1 MDYRGMI
8 ICFEMNKSSS
18 ELCGTSTSGSSLMSI
33 ILYPGQ
39 NDVKFGRGGDT
50 NYHIGNSRFRYFVN
64 QYKQRYQAASREERQ
79 TVVQEIIDAW
89 RSQDPPGRFL
99 TRSNPS
105 GSDRCLWHDVG
116 NEMAFKKTIKVLGE
130 GLGAK
135 RLKPSKGKGTP
146 SQSQNSKRKSSGALK
161 NPAPGPSAGEVGV
174 VEGNLLVSTVAVQ
187 RGLPEGVATAHLAPS
202 ASSDG
207 ASFPISLLVD
217 TRLAHQSDQS
227 NAQYATMITQMN
239 RVKDQ
244 NEPGATARQA
254 PRSCA
259 PEESASDESS
269 VPTVSSTTRPRS
281 RQEYPPVAASL
292 TDVFSCSNASESED
306 D

>member
-1 MDYRGMI
+1 MI
-8 ICFEMNKSSS
+8 ICFEINKALSD
-18 ELCGTSTSGSSLMSI
+18 LGGKNTSGSSLMSS

-79 TVVQEIIDAW
+79 AVVQEIIDAW

-135 RLKPSKGKGTP
+135 RRKPSKGKGTP
-146 SQSQNSKRKSSGALK
+146 SQSKKSRRQSSEAPK
-161 NPAPGPSAGEVGV
+161 TPTPARSAGAIGV
-174 VEGNLLVSTVAVQ
+174 AGGNLHVSTLAMH
-187 RGLPEGVATAHLAPS
+187 GGIATAHIAPPAGAGVASFQNQAPS
-202 ASSDG
+202 
-207 ASFPISLLVD
+207 D
-217 TRLAHQSDQS
+217 TTAAHQSDQP
-227 NAQYATMITQMN
+227 NAHYATMISQMN
-239 RVKDQ
+239 QFKDQ
-244 NEPGATARQA
+244 NKLGATTRQA
-254 PRSCA
+254 PRRCA
-259 PEESASDESS
+259 PEEVASDESS

-281 RQEYPPVAASL
+281 SQEYPPIAASL
-292 TDVFSCSNASESED
+292 TDVFSCSNASETED